1 MESNDPRSPAAAHD
15 TLRTLEGDRVELAL
29 RTRSPRWYYPALA
42 VLTAAITLSP
52 LAGGAWVFV
61 LIAVACLGIVGLE
74 RAFVVTTGIST
85 NRVPGPRSMFVLIVM
100 FVVVFAMVAVSGMA
114 ANTDQVGW
122 AIVAGAVSFLTMFP
136 GGFVYDHFYGQELRH
151 GL

>member
-1 MESNDPRSPAAAHD
+1 MESNDARSPTAAHD
-15 TLRTLEGDRVELAL
+15 ALRTLEGDRIELAL
-29 RTRSPRWYYPALA
+29 RTRSPHWYYPTLAL
-42 VLTAAITLSP
+42 LTAGITLSP
-52 LAGGAWVFV
+52 LAGGTWVFV
-61 LIAVACLGIVGLE
+61 LIAFACLGIVGLE

-85 NRVPGPRSMFVLIVM
+85 NRVPGPRSMLVLIVM

-136 GGFVYDHFYGQELRH
+136 GGFVYDHFYGQELRR